1 MNEPLTGRK
10 REFHLYPF
18 SFDEL
23 AIHTSI
29 LEEKRLREARILYGS
44 YPEIINNPRK
54 EKEALHEIAN
64 SYLYKDMVQFDG
76 IRKSGTIQKLL
87 KALALQIGS
96 EVSFNELANTIG
108 DISSATLKILKTT
121 RKSIRNISATRTFS
135 EYAK

>member
-1 MNEPLTGRK
+1 
-10 REFHLYPF
+10 
-18 SFDEL
+18 
-23 AIHTSI
+23 
-29 LEEKRLREARILYGS
+29 
-44 YPEIINNPRK
+44 
-54 EKEALHEIAN
+54 
-64 SYLYKDMVQFDG
+64 MVQFDG